1 MNTLTVRNGTVIFVV
16 AVLCLA
22 ASFVI
27 STYMQSARASENA
40 RLGEEVAVVSL
51 ASGDAWSG
59 VGGQGGLT
67 NGAAGPWCIYAV
79 IHSNGDVDVRYIEFL
94 DPDGDEVL
102 HMQSDFH
109 TFSTNYQ

>member
-1 MNTLTVRNGTVIFVV
+1 MNTLTVRNGTVIFLV

-27 STYMQSARASENA
+27 STYMLPARASERA

-59 VGGQGGLT
+59 VGEQGGLT
-67 NGAAGPWCIYAV
+67 NQAKGPWCIYAV
-79 IHSNGDVDVRYIEFL
+79 IHSNGDVDVRYAEFL
-94 DPDGDEVL
+94 SPDAQTVV
-102 HMQSDFH
+102 HINCNVF
-109 TFSTNYQ
+109 TFADLY